1 MSVATHSEPRDF
13 HSNAPEIDYEDFSH
27 IDVEGLTHELNLL
40 AKEIRESVGQED
52 IDHLKMVERWGK
64 ICTTLG
70 YATAWMAP
78 NIVSAMLISQ
88 GQLTRWL
95 MTHHISH
102 RGYDKV
108 PGIPAK
114 YTSKYFA
121 RGKRRKF
128 DWMDWILPEAWHAEH
143 DILHHYWLG
152 EDEDPDL
159 IERNTQWMRDQELPR
174 WQKQALIALLSV
186 TWKWLYYSP
195 STMRALHA
203 AEAKKAGLP
212 EPEEAELLSPFNAR
226 GRDLWKRAL
235 LPNIGMRFVAVP
247 AAFLPLGPVASF
259 NVWANTVMA
268 DILGNLHAFIVIGP
282 NHSADDLYRFDTPVR
297 NRREFFLRQIIG
309 SANYRTGSDLVD
321 WPQMW
326 LNYQIE
332 HHIWPDMTMLQYRK
346 AQPRVKALC
355 EKYGVP
361 YVEENVF
368 KRAKRMY
375 QVIVGDKSMRWAK
388 TYEANQEGVQR
399 PWMAAAE

>member
-1 MSVATHSEPRDF
+1 MSTSHEGTHHDDVGVE
-13 HSNAPEIDYEDFSH
+13 YEDFGH

-40 AKEIRESVGQED
+40 AKELREGVGQDD
-52 IDHLKMVERWGK
+52 IDHLKKIERWGR

-70 YATAWMAP
+70 YGTAWIAP
-78 NIVSAMLISQ
+78 NPLSAMLISQ

-102 RGYDKV
+102 RGYDRV
-108 PGIPAK
+108 PGIPEK
-114 YTSKYFA
+114 YTSKVFA
-121 RGKRRKF
+121 RGPRRKY

-152 EDEDPDL
+152 EDDDPDL
-159 IERNTQWMRDQELPR
+159 IERNTQWMRDSDMPD
-174 WQKQALIALLSV
+174 WQKKALVALLSV
-186 TWKWLYYSP
+186 SWKWFYYSP

-203 AEAKKAGLP
+203 AEAKKAGMP
-212 EPEEAELLSPFNAR
+212 EPEPVNLHNPFTAR

-235 LPNIGMRFVAVP
+235 LPNIGMRFVAIP
-247 AAFLPLGPVASF
+247 AAFLPLGPIAAF

-268 DILGNLHAFIVIGP
+268 DIIGNVHAFVVIGP
-282 NHSADDLYRFDTPVR
+282 NHSADDLYRFDTPVQ
-297 NRREFFLRQIIG
+297 NRREFVLRQIIG
-309 SANYRTGSDLVD
+309 SANYRTGTDLLD

-332 HHIWPDMTMLQYRK
+332 HHIWPDMTMLQYRA

-368 KRAKRMY
+368 KRAKRMVD
-375 QVIVGDKSMRWAK
+375 VIVGPKAMRWAK
-388 TYEANQEGVQR
+388 TYAANQARVLR
-399 PWMAAAE
+399 PWEREAAE